1 MEDAANPTS
10 SETSSPQPRQRPVRW
25 WQRLPLS
32 NLQIML
38 ILLII
43 VGIRLAFDVSQ
54 RIIEGQQKIAEQRI
68 LEARIAELERERTQ
82 LEADKAY
89 YSSPTY
95 IETWAHDEGKMVRDG
110 EKLVVPVY
118 QGKPQPRN
126 PVITTPPPAPL
137 PAWAIWW
144 TLFFDSP
151 PPVPTSTQ
159 DSQ

>member
-1 MEDAANPTS
+1 MEDETNPTS
-10 SETSSPQPRQRPVRW
+10 SETSSPQPRQRPIRW

-38 ILLII
+38 ILLIV

-54 RIIEGQQKIAEQRI
+54 RIVEGQQKIAEQRI
-68 LEARIAELERERTQ
+68 LEARIAELEREREM

-95 IETWAHDEGKMVRDG
+95 IEAWAHDEGKMVRDG

-118 QGKPQPRN
+118 QGKPQPRR
-126 PVITTPPPAPL
+126 PVITTP
-137 PAWAIWW
+137 
-144 TLFFDSP
+144 
-151 PPVPTSTQ
+151 
-159 DSQ
+159 

>member
-1 MEDAANPTS
+1 MDDASSQPS
-10 SETSSPQPRQRPVRW
+10 SETPISSPRQRPVRW
-25 WQRLPLS
+25 WQRLPLT

-54 RIIEGQQKIAEQRI
+54 RIVEGQQKIAEQGV
-68 LEARIAELERERTQ
+68 LEAHIAELERERAQ

-95 IETWAHDEGKMVRDG
+95 IEAWAHDEGKMVRDG

-118 QGKPQPRN
+118 QGKPQPRR
-126 PVITTPPPAPL
+126 PITNIQPPQPL

-144 TLFFDSP
+144 TLFFDAP
-151 PPVPTSTQ
+151 PPLPVAAQ
-159 DSQ
+159 DGQ